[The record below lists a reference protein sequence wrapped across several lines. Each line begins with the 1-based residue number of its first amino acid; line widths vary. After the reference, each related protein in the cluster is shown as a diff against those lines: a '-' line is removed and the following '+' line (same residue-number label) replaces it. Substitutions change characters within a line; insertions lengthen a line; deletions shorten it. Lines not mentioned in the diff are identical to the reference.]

1 MANCFRDMYF
11 PNSFLIVHEIRP
23 GYGFRN
29 PAHFEKPKPQCK
41 EVSFEITTAVDKRN
55 DALVVERFAE

>member
-1 MANCFRDMYF
+1 MYF